1 MLDFEP
7 SVISAVM
14 SDFDPHAKGFI
25 DYTDFCVN
33 VMGSGPAPPRAPARR
48 QRRHRHPPGNA
59 RRAGERASPSLMR
72 SILTEIYLCHVCS
85 G

>member
-33 VMGSGPAPPRAPARR
+33 VMGSGPAPPELQPGDSVGTATR
-48 QRRHRHPPGNA
+48 QETPSVLVRGRPHR
-59 RRAGERASPSLMR
+59 
-72 SILTEIYLCHVCS
+72 
-85 G
+85 